1 MLDTISFLPFRDYSP
16 RGKFFTYTIPQTVPS
31 FNGHNRHS
39 FFAKI
44 AKETMHIYTDK
55 RTGIKYV
62 SYTDLS
68 GRRIRRSLGTRNKSV
83 ATVKISEV
91 IDKQKAADS
100 AKVPL
105 VSFLERYRA
114 FLSATRKPDTAAH
127 FELGLKKLLSFKPN
141 IEFLNEITPALLDEC
156 AITLKA
162 KIKSPNAPGLNR
174 AIRAIKTAMRQAEFW
189 DLIPTQNWRKVSKF
203 KESKGRVE
211 FHTPAEI
218 KQILKCFNADWQ
230 LVVLL
235 GSRAGLRRGE
245 MAALKWEDVDLKNN
259 QLYVAPNKTEKHRY
273 IPLAEDLRTA
283 LIAARK
289 KTKGPWVVSVGV
301 NRGSKD
307 FLSKFYENETS
318 ALPFHCHLHKLR
330 HTFASHLVQ
339 NGVDLYR
346 VSKLLGHSSIQMTEI
361 YAHLA
366 PADLSVAIKKL
377 PAIK

>member
-1 MLDTISFLPFRDYSP
+1 
-16 RGKFFTYTIPQTVPS
+16 
-31 FNGHNRHS
+31 
-39 FFAKI
+39 
-44 AKETMHIYTDK
+44 MHIYTDK

-62 SYTDLS
+62 SYTDPS
-68 GRRIRRSLGTRNKSV
+68 GRRVRRSLGTRNKSV

-91 IDKQKAADS
+91 IDNHKAADS
-100 AKVPL
+100 AKIPL
-105 VSFLERYRA
+105 VVFLERYRA
-114 FLSATRKPDTAAH
+114 FLAATRKPDTAAH
-127 FELGLKKLLSFKPN
+127 FELGLKKLLAFKSDL
-141 IEFLNEITPALLDEC
+141 EFLNEITPALLDEC
-156 AITLKA
+156 AIFLKS

-189 DLIPTQNWRKVSKF
+189 DLVPPQNWRKVSKF

-235 GSRAGLRRGE
+235 GCRAGLRRGE
-245 MAALKWEDVDLKNN
+245 MAALKWEDVDFKNN
-259 QLYVAPNKTEKHRY
+259 QIYIAPNKTDKHRY
-273 IPLAEDLRTA
+273 IPLAADLRAA
-283 LIAARK
+283 LVAARK
-289 KTKGPWVVSVGV
+289 KAKGPWVVAVGV
-301 NRGSKD
+301 SRGSKD
-307 FLSKFYENETS
+307 FLSKYYEKETS
-318 ALPFHCHLHKLR
+318 ALPFRCHLHKLR

-377 PAIK
+377 PTIK

>member
-1 MLDTISFLPFRDYSP
+1 M
-16 RGKFFTYTIPQTVPS
+16 
-31 FNGHNRHS
+31 
-39 FFAKI
+39 
-44 AKETMHIYTDK
+44 
-55 RTGIKYV
+55 
-62 SYTDLS
+62 
-68 GRRIRRSLGTRNKSV
+68 
-83 ATVKISEV
+83 
-91 IDKQKAADS
+91 
-100 AKVPL
+100 
-105 VSFLERYRA
+105 
-114 FLSATRKPDTAAH
+114 
-127 FELGLKKLLSFKPN
+127 
-141 IEFLNEITPALLDEC
+141 
-156 AITLKA
+156 
-162 KIKSPNAPGLNR
+162 
-174 AIRAIKTAMRQAEFW
+174 
-189 DLIPTQNWRKVSKF
+189 
-203 KESKGRVE
+203 E

-377 PAIK
+377 PTIK